1 MVRRIVLVCLATL
14 LLGVSIACAPIGS
27 SDLSSLQPR
36 HQELT
41 EKQAIY
47 RLIESAGYWPTQAE
61 ILLNGYANSQT
72 EVGTIEYWEYVL
84 PHDFG
89 AGKVAE
95 VGCIYAVH
103 NLGAKREVLG
113 IVATWSRA
121 CGKSSVDGAITW
133 REFYKFADHD
143 SSSVLLMAR
152 GAIEVKVPQGPTTY
166 YDRTVES
173 WTGTITLA
181 KGQ

>member
-1 MVRRIVLVCLATL
+1 MVRRTVLVWLTVV
-14 LLGVSIACAPIGS
+14 LLGVSVACAPIGS
-27 SDLSSLQPR
+27 SDLSPLQSR

-41 EKQAIY
+41 EKQTIY
-47 RLIESAGYWPTQAE
+47 RLIESAGYWPTEAE
-61 ILLNGYANSQT
+61 ILLNAYANSQT
-72 EVGTIEYWEYVL
+72 EAGTIEYWEYVL

-89 AGKVAE
+89 GGKVAE

-103 NLGAKREVLG
+103 GMGVKREVLG

-133 REFYKFADHD
+133 RESYMFADHD

-152 GAIEVKVPQGPTTY
+152 GVMEVKVPQGSTTY